1 MVIPTDQQDPITR
14 TLGSGQKPLGTETR
28 HFGDTVDARPPAA
41 SPPLLAHDVLRG
53 AAAIAEFL
61 YGDPKD
67 RQKVYRNSAGY
78 SYWREGAVICA
89 RKSTLL
95 REIAERE
102 ATRRA

>member
-28 HFGDTVDARPPAA
+28 PPAA
-41 SPPLLAHDVLRG
+41 SPPLLADDVLRG